1 MAAEDREAAARALA
15 AIRVDYEVLDAPLTP
30 AAARDARA
38 LRLHERKA
46 GAEAG
51 IPNLSRRLRRRW
63 GSFEDA
69 LARST
74 HAAHGRFSYPRVAH
88 ACMEPHTTL
97 AVWDADASRLHLWTS
112 TQAPFFVV
120 KEVAH
125 ALGIEEGQVFC
136 HEVAVGGGFGAK
148 SKITEHEVIAALLA
162 RKSGRPVRIA
172 LSREEE
178 FAFTKTRHAFD
189 MALRLHLDSQ
199 GALLGISGDMVVD
212 NGAYDHSGVSV
223 MAAGLKAFGMMY
235 RPVGISVDADL
246 VDTATMP
253 GGQFRGYGSTQTSFA
268 VESLLDEAA
277 RQLNLDPVEI
287 RVRNA
292 NRAGERTLIG
302 AELASVSLAEC
313 LQAASDAIG
322 WRRIKAE
329 RRPGRGVGIAAAVH
343 PSGVYSQPGANRS
356 DVAIDLF
363 SDGRVRVRF
372 GGADAGT
379 GQRTI
384 LAQIA
389 AHELGVE
396 LDRVEVVTMESGS
409 TPFDMGAWS
418 SRGTHYS
425 GHAVRLA
432 AATARERRANFAAE
446 AMNGVLT
453 VECSYVEPSVKRSDP
468 ATGVGN
474 YSASYNFAAHAALVD
489 VDHRTGRISLIDYV
503 AAHDIGAPINPLFC
517 HGQIAGGAAMGI
529 GAALGEELIYEQGK
543 LVNGS
548 YIHYALPRSADL
560 PRVRSIIVPG
570 RDARGPY
577 GAKAVGETGVNPPGA
592 AISNAVFDAIGVRI
606 RELPI
611 TPDKILTALAAREG
625 RQRRF
630 MLARR
635 PRRWWIQLIRWAY
648 PRGLFQVL
656 HRRIGRL
663 PAPTGICPPAKL
675 ETPSQLS
682 AAIGRFSEDAA
693 WIAGGTD
700 MQLQRRQHLV
710 RPARLVSVM
719 ELAELRDIRHEAD
732 GSIAVGAAVTL
743 ADLQSALS
751 AELPVLAEAIATIAS
766 PQIRE
771 MATVGGNLL
780 QAKRCWFYRNDF
792 PCYKRMGGLAPC
804 YAINGDHRFYHA
816 VIDGHRCQA
825 VTPSDLAT
833 VLVALD
839 AHAVIRGAGGEER
852 AVRLSQLYRG
862 PGESVLRH
870 QELMVEVRIP
880 AAAGRR
886 LAAFEK
892 LRLWEGDFAVASACV
907 AAQVD
912 SGDSLA
918 NVRVVLGAVAPV
930 PWRALRTERALEGR
944 ASSTVLEL
952 CEAPALRRMLDDE
965 INASA
970 HPLARNA
977 WKLDA
982 AVGLAEQAAER
993 LAKQLRLAD

>member
-1 MAAEDREAAARALA
+1 M
-15 AIRVDYEVLDAPLTP
+15 
-30 AAARDARA
+30 
-38 LRLHERKA
+38 
-46 GAEAG
+46 
-51 IPNLSRRLRRRW
+51 
-63 GSFEDA
+63 
-69 LARST
+69 
-74 HAAHGRFSYPRVAH
+74 
-88 ACMEPHTTL
+88 
-97 AVWDADASRLHLWTS
+97 
-112 TQAPFFVV
+112 
-120 KEVAH
+120 
-125 ALGIEEGQVFC
+125 
-136 HEVAVGGGFGAK
+136 
-148 SKITEHEVIAALLA
+148 
-162 RKSGRPVRIA
+162 
-172 LSREEE
+172 
-178 FAFTKTRHAFD
+178 
-189 MALRLHLDSQ
+189 
-199 GALLGISGDMVVD
+199 
-212 NGAYDHSGVSV
+212 
-223 MAAGLKAFGMMY
+223 
-235 RPVGISVDADL
+235 
-246 VDTATMP
+246 
-253 GGQFRGYGSTQTSFA
+253 
-268 VESLLDEAA
+268 
-277 RQLNLDPVEI
+277 
-287 RVRNA
+287 
-292 NRAGERTLIG
+292 
-302 AELASVSLAEC
+302 
-313 LQAASDAIG
+313 
-322 WRRIKAE
+322 
-329 RRPGRGVGIAAAVH
+329 
-343 PSGVYSQPGANRS
+343 
-356 DVAIDLF
+356 
-363 SDGRVRVRF
+363 
-372 GGADAGT
+372 
-379 GQRTI
+379 
-384 LAQIA
+384 
-389 AHELGVE
+389 
-396 LDRVEVVTMESGS
+396 
-409 TPFDMGAWS
+409 
-418 SRGTHYS
+418 
-425 GHAVRLA
+425 
-432 AATARERRANFAAE
+432 
-446 AMNGVLT
+446 
-453 VECSYVEPSVKRSDP
+453 
-468 ATGVGN
+468 
-474 YSASYNFAAHAALVD
+474 
-489 VDHRTGRISLIDYV
+489 
-503 AAHDIGAPINPLFC
+503 
-517 HGQIAGGAAMGI
+517 
-529 GAALGEELIYEQGK
+529 
-543 LVNGS
+543 
-548 YIHYALPRSADL
+548 
-560 PRVRSIIVPG
+560 
-570 RDARGPY
+570 
-577 GAKAVGETGVNPPGA
+577 
-592 AISNAVFDAIGVRI
+592 
-606 RELPI
+606 
-611 TPDKILTALAAREG
+611 
-625 RQRRF
+625 
-630 MLARR
+630 
-635 PRRWWIQLIRWAY
+635 
-648 PRGLFQVL
+648 
-656 HRRIGRL
+656 
-663 PAPTGICPPAKL
+663 